1 METLEIEELKNYYK
15 ARDIFNNK
23 YKNKYQVRIFLD
35 LAFLNF
41 YIDNLKENTYIHLQ
55 VLNNHIAKLDID
67 TIIKAFEE
75 LKEGKQ

>member
-35 LAFLNF
+35 LTFLNF
-41 YIDNLKENTYIHLQ
+41 YIDNLKENTHIHLQ
-55 VLNNHIAKLDID
+55 VLNNHIAKLDVD